1 MPRLRTRGTR
11 PRLGHRAALALAALS
26 LTALAVS
33 DARAQDATGAQP
45 ATAGR
50 VPRKHPALGAAL
62 SIVPGAG
69 QVYAGRRMKG
79 AALFAVTYGG
89 FYLAANGSE
98 CHGTRGR
105 NCDDR
110 VLFTGLGLAVGTWIY
125 AIASAPADVR
135 RWNVRHGHVASAP
148 RVTPHLA
155 RSAAGTQLGVAAA
168 W

>member
-1 MPRLRTRGTR
+1 MPRLATHRT
-11 PRLGHRAALALAALS
+11 PRLRHRAALALAALRLPA
-26 LTALAVS
+26 LTVS
-33 DARAQDATGAQP
+33 DVRAQDTTGVQP
-45 ATAGR
+45 ATASR

-69 QVYAGRRMKG
+69 QVYAARRMKG

-110 VLFTGLGLAVGTWIY
+110 VLFTGLGLAVGTCAY
-125 AIASAPADVR
+125 AIASGPVDVR

-155 RSAAGTQLGVAAA
+155 RSGAGTQLGVVAA